1 MAVVLSTEAL
11 ERMAARRAE
20 YLAHRLKVP
29 ITEEQY
35 LWWDD
40 VITHHHAEALAT
52 YEKLLR
58 WTTYRPS
65 TGCFSTNL
73 DTVLKIK
80 FRGVNVVAHRFTYAI
95 HCSLPLSQK
104 QVARHQ
110 CGNFTCLNAA
120 HIELGDQAQ
129 NFQDYLAAS
138 AYGIR
143 RDLLPRDP
151 LETLR

>member
-1 MAVVLSTEAL
+1 MTILLSEKILA
-11 ERMAARRAE
+11 RIAARRST
-20 YLAHRLKVP
+20 YMRHRLTVP

-40 VITHHHAEALAT
+40 VIAHHFDEALEQ
-52 YEKLLR
+52 YQRLLSVTR
-58 WTTYRPS
+58 RLPFIGCYS
-65 TGCFSTNL
+65 TGL
-73 DTVLKIK
+73 DYVLKIK
-80 FRGVNVVAHRFTYAI
+80 FRGVNVTAHRFTYVI

-120 HIELGDQAQ
+120 HIELCDQAQ

-143 RDLLPRDP
+143 KRLLPHDP
-151 LETLR
+151 LDTLR

>member
-1 MAVVLSTEAL
+1 M
-11 ERMAARRAE
+11 
-20 YLAHRLKVP
+20 AHRLTVP
-29 ITEEQY
+29 ITEPQY

-40 VITHHHAEALAT
+40 VIAHHFDEALAV
-52 YEKLLR
+52 YERLLTKTR
-58 WTTYRPS
+58 YRRS
-65 TGCFSTNL
+65 TACFSMGL
-73 DTVLKIK
+73 ETVLKIN
-80 FRGVNVVAHRFTYAI
+80 FRGVDLTAHRFTYAI

-110 CGNFTCLNAA
+110 CGNFTCLNPA

-129 NFQDYLAAS
+129 NFQDYLAAA

-151 LETLR
+151 LETLG